1 MSGTD
6 NILPINPESTRYEFQ
21 GLIQDL
27 SDVID
32 ENIANRLGLLEGR
45 INKQFGGIDKRVKA
59 IDARFEKI
67 EAILEQIQ
75 HTLDIRKSRGDKIH
89 PLGFK

>member
-6 NILPINPESTRYEFQ
+6 NILPINPESTRYVLQ
-21 GLIQDL
+21 DLIQTL

-32 ENIANRLGLLEGR
+32 EQIANRLGLLEGR
-45 INKQFGGIDKRVKA
+45 INKQFGGINKRVKD

-89 PLGFK
+89 PQGFK

>member
-6 NILPINPESTRYEFQ
+6 NILPINPESTRYVLQ
-21 GLIQDL
+21 DLIQTL
-27 SDVID
+27 PDVID
-32 ENIANRLGLLEGR
+32 ERIANRLGLLEGR
-45 INKQFGGIDKRVKA
+45 INKRFGGIDKRVKA